1 MMANKAKKMEDSG
14 YQKMFRKELD
24 KAGKGIGSM
33 SPKEKKDFFNKIDSK
48 YKAKN
53 EGFASDAQRKA
64 AFASGYK
71 EKGKKEDLDN
81 KDKSVVSKVVSALK
95 KATKAHSGQA
105 KDLEKAMKTEADQ
118 HGDEIND
125 KKVKASMTKGEKDI
139 KKIAD
144 SGSKATK
151 VETEPKVDYKN

>member
-1 MMANKAKKMEDSG
+1 MNKIN
-14 YQKMFRKELD
+14 FLFVTLF
-24 KAGKGIGSM
+24 GIGKLKKIPGSYASLVTTIFLFILFHVLNF
-33 SPKEKKDFFNKIDSK
+33 SPNFVLIGVIIIFLISLFAVNKFI
-48 YKAKN
+48 
-53 EGFASDAQRKA
+53 
-64 AFASGYK
+64 
-71 EKGKKEDLDN
+71 EDLDN
-81 KDKSVVSKVVSALK
+81 KDKSVVSKVVTALK

-118 HGDEIND
+118 HGDEINQKKLD
-125 KKVKASMTKGEKDI
+125 KVKAD